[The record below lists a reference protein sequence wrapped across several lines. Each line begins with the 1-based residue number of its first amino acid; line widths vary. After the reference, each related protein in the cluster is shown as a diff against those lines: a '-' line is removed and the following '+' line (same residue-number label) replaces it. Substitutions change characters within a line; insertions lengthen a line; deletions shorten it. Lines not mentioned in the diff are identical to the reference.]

1 MKKIYFKDREGNK
14 VTVEVTDEIAQQYRE
29 SLRAEWGNDAYARYY
44 TVSLENVMDKG
55 MDFADEQLNAEE
67 QLIENCERGKRK
79 ILIRRVKA
87 VFPLLT
93 ELQRNTLHKLFVLNM
108 SQADIAREERVSE
121 QAVSD
126 RIIRLYSKLRQ
137 LITKN

>member
-1 MKKIYFKDREGNK
+1 MKKIYFKDRKGNK
-14 VTVEVTDEIAQQYRE
+14 VTVEVADEIAQQYRE

-79 ILIRRVKA
+79 ILIRRVKT

-93 ELQRNTLHKLFVLNM
+93 ELQRKTLHKLFVLNM
-108 SQADIAREERVSE
+108 SQA
-121 QAVSD
+121 
-126 RIIRLYSKLRQ
+126 
-137 LITKN
+137 